1 MVRVSDLPAWFDREI
16 AAEKQRL
23 TPDTKHGRPRQ
34 VTVEAFLVGWF
45 TFKMMGRSSLPRKV
59 AEDGAQESLG
69 SPGRRR
75 KRGLAAQIFYVAISL
90 AITIMRKIA
99 SFLERAKPDKEGR
112 R

>member
-1 MVRVSDLPAWFDREI
+1 VVRVSDLPAWFDREI

-23 TPDTKHGRPRQ
+23 NPDTKHGPRQ
-34 VTVEAFLVGWF
+34 VTVEAVLVGWF
-45 TFKMMGRSSLPRKV
+45 TFTVMGRSSLRRKL

-90 AITIMRKIA
+90 AVTIMRKIA